1 MYKDTLGEVVSK
13 KSSKDS
19 ISGRQ
24 EWTTILD
31 AVEELS
37 GYWQVV
43 DPCNTET
50 FGVINMSS
58 LTNVIRAKMNPRK
71 RWEFR

>member
-1 MYKDTLGEVVSK
+1 MQKDNLDEVVSK

-24 EWTTILD
+24 EWTAIPD

-37 GYWQVV
+37 GYWQVS
-43 DPCNTET
+43 
-50 FGVINMSS
+50 GS
-58 LTNVIRAKMNPRK
+58 L
-71 RWEFR
+71 